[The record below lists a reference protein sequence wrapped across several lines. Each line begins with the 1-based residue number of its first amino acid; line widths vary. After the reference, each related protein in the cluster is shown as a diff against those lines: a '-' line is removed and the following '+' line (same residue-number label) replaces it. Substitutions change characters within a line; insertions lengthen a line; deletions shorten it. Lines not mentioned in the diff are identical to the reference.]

1 MKIAGFFILKLKVM
15 AILEF
20 FVEYIIPVIVVG
32 VFFTVFCFIVTHF
45 EDNE

>member
-1 MKIAGFFILKLKVM
+1 M

-20 FVEYIIPVIVVG
+20 FVEHIVPIIVTGI
-32 VFFTVFCFIVTHF
+32 FFIAFCFIVTHF

>member
-1 MKIAGFFILKLKVM
+1 M

-20 FVEYIIPVIVVG
+20 FLECVIPVIIVG
-32 VFFTVFCFIVTHF
+32 VFFAVFCFIVTHF

>member
-1 MKIAGFFILKLKVM
+1 MVV
-15 AILEF
+15 LEF
-20 FVEYIIPVIVVG
+20 FIEYIIPVIVVG